1 MIYGFIVF
9 LRNKLFDLNI
19 LKSKKVDGVKV
30 ICIGNI
36 VAGGTGKT
44 PAVQY
49 FVNEYLKKNMKVGI
63 LSRGYK
69 GKRKTDLLLVRDE
82 KKIYCTSKE
91 SGDEAFFHAENF
103 KVPVVVSKDRYKG
116 AKFLKENC
124 SVEVIIMDDGF
135 QHRKLLKD
143 ENIVLID
150 ATNPFGNGKYLPKG
164 RLRESIDAL
173 NRADEIIITK
183 SNYVKKNEIL
193 KILEKIKKYRK
204 EIFFAS
210 FESDYFYKL
219 NFENDE
225 KFGKINSENNKNF
238 ENKKNK
244 ISKNI
249 IKNKKILIFSSIANP
264 AIFYKTIKNLAPK
277 NVDEI
282 KFSDHHL
289 YSFEDFAEIEKKSKN
304 YDFVVTTE
312 KDAVKIDKNIENL
325 LVLKMK
331 FDLKKDF

>member
-124 SVEVIIMDDGF
+124 GVEVIIMDDGF

-264 AIFYKTIKNLAPK
+264 VIFYKTIKNLAPK

-289 YSFEDFAEIEKKSKN
+289 YSSEDFAEIEKKSKN
-304 YDFVVTTE
+304 YDFIVTTE

>member
-19 LKSKKVDGVKV
+19 LESKKVDGVKV

-124 SVEVIIMDDGF
+124 GVEVIIMDDGF

-249 IKNKKILIFSSIANP
+249 IKNKNMLIFSSIANP

-289 YSFEDFAEIEKKSKN
+289 YSSEDFAEIEKKSKN
-304 YDFVVTTE
+304 YDFIVTTE